1 MATVVVPFRGSDPKR
16 RLPPVAEHDRVR
28 LAEAMLADV
37 LAAASG
43 IGRLFVVAPGTPT
56 LPDGVQHVPDPRRG
70 QGAAVRDALDAAVSA
85 GAPAPYLV
93 VNADLPCATPRDLL
107 ALAGALP
114 DGGLAVA
121 AAADGTTNALAL
133 SHDELFEPLY
143 GPGQRRALRGARAGG
158 ARRRSEPRRR
168 RRHPRRPDAHRSA
181 SRPAHACPVR
191 RVASGTRRV
200 KVAVLSGGIGGAR
213 FLRGLIGVVDP
224 SDVSIVGNVGDDTEV
239 LGLHVSPDLD
249 SVLYTLTGL
258 ADEERGWGRAD
269 ETWHALDTVTR
280 LGGESWF
287 KLGDRDIGLHLV
299 RTQLLREGVPLSE
312 ATERIAHA
320 LGLEVALLPA
330 TNDPLRT
337 FLETPAG
344 TFAFQT
350 WFVARGHKDEVDAVH
365 YAGAPE
371 ARAAPGVLD
380 ALRAADVILI
390 APSNPYVSIGPIL
403 AVDEIRS
410 VLEQRTAP
418 CVAVSPLVDGRAVKG
433 PADRMLRRLA
443 GGTTPEHVARCY
455 EGLID
460 VLVVDESDA
469 PSAPVPGLRSTVV
482 TQTLM
487 TDVSAARRLAAAA
500 VHAAGT
506 PA

>member
-1 MATVVVPFRGSDPKR
+1 
-16 RLPPVAEHDRVR
+16 
-28 LAEAMLADV
+28 
-37 LAAASG
+37 
-43 IGRLFVVAPGTPT
+43 
-56 LPDGVQHVPDPRRG
+56 
-70 QGAAVRDALDAAVSA
+70 
-85 GAPAPYLV
+85 
-93 VNADLPCATPRDLL
+93 VN
-107 ALAGALP
+107 
-114 DGGLAVA
+114 
-121 AAADGTTNALAL
+121 
-133 SHDELFEPLY
+133 
-143 GPGQRRALRGARAGG
+143 
-158 ARRRSEPRRR
+158 
-168 RRHPRRPDAHRSA
+168 
-181 SRPAHACPVR
+181 
-191 RVASGTRRV
+191 
-200 KVAVLSGGIGGAR
+200 VAVLSGGVGGAR
-213 FLRGLIGVVDP
+213 FLRGLVAVVDP
-224 SDVSIVGNVGDDTEV
+224 GNVSIIGNVADDIEV
-239 LGLHVSPDLD
+239 LGLRISPDLD
-249 SVLYTLTGL
+249 SVLYTLSGL

-269 ETWHALDTVTR
+269 ETWHALDTVAR

-287 KLGDRDIGLHLV
+287 RLGDRDIGLHLV

-320 LGLEVALLPA
+320 LGLEAALLPA

-344 TFAFQT
+344 TYPFQT
-350 WFVARGHKDEVDAVH
+350 WFVARGHQDEVDAVH

-371 ARAAPGVLD
+371 AHAAPGVVD
-380 ALRAADVILI
+380 ALREADVILI

-403 AVDEIRS
+403 AVDEIRAA
-410 VLEQRTAP
+410 LEQRTAP
-418 CVAVSPLVDGRAVKG
+418 CVAISPLVDGRAVKG

-443 GGTTPEHVARCY
+443 GGTAPEHVAGCY

-469 PSAPVPGLRSTVV
+469 PATPVPGLRSTVV